1 MSLMKLFNF
10 KYLKENIKKSRG
22 LLAFFFGVIPLI
34 NIIVLITI
42 ISNDKINI
50 MDFYSLSSIT
60 ILGMFILPLVLA
72 VSLFGFLFQ
81 KKSVDFVMSK
91 PLSRKSIYVT
101 NILGGIGII
110 IIFILLN
117 ALIFSFFGVLFQNL
131 IITGA
136 LILDYIICFI
146 ISYIF
151 IFIVSSLA
159 ITVAGNILT
168 SLVLVLIIICLF
180 PFISLSKTY
189 FNYNRNFNYL
199 KCSDCQIGR
208 ASCRE
213 RV

>member
-151 IFIVSSLA
+151 I
-159 ITVAGNILT
+159 
-168 SLVLVLIIICLF
+168 
-180 PFISLSKTY
+180 
-189 FNYNRNFNYL
+189 
-199 KCSDCQIGR
+199 
-208 ASCRE
+208 
-213 RV
+213 

>member
-136 LILDYIICFI
+136 LILE
-146 ISYIF
+146 
-151 IFIVSSLA
+151 
-159 ITVAGNILT
+159 
-168 SLVLVLIIICLF
+168 
-180 PFISLSKTY
+180 
-189 FNYNRNFNYL
+189 
-199 KCSDCQIGR
+199 IGR
-208 ASCRE
+208 AH
-213 RV
+213 V

>member
-136 LILDYIICFI
+136 LI
-146 ISYIF
+146 
-151 IFIVSSLA
+151 
-159 ITVAGNILT
+159 
-168 SLVLVLIIICLF
+168 
-180 PFISLSKTY
+180 
-189 FNYNRNFNYL
+189 
-199 KCSDCQIGR
+199 
-208 ASCRE
+208 
-213 RV
+213 